1 MGLQVDDGG
10 AETSQTVG
18 KVGGEFRRDDLVTST
33 VLWQV
38 LIRLQVKDGVFGGI
52 GEQLVNVPIVSLYA
66 YQMKKVR
73 WVRKNHDKPRP
84 S

>member
-1 MGLQVDDGG
+1 MAGRKPVKL
-10 AETSQTVG
+10 SG
-18 KVGGEFRRDDLVTST
+18 KWGGEFRRDDLVTST